1 MKIRP
6 AGWFEAELTA
16 GVYAWENY
24 GDYYANRP
32 NFDAALDLRVIT
44 HELKIDINFGY
55 AGGIKWM
62 TGTDSTNE
70 NGEITTS
77 YGYVKTNNTF
87 SLGLSAEWRVCER
100 IAVFAEGRNL
110 TGSRIYEWLNY
121 YQNTPQGLLGVKMT
135 F

>member
-1 MKIRP
+1 
-6 AGWFEAELTA
+6 
-16 GVYAWENY
+16 
-24 GDYYANRP
+24 
-32 NFDAALDLRVIT
+32 
-44 HELKIDINFGY
+44 
-55 AGGIKWM
+55 M
-62 TGTDSTNE
+62 TGIESTNE